1 MIAMNTSKGMLI
13 AFMTVQQSSTQ
24 MLQED
29 DLKEYFSMPV
39 SVEQE
44 IHTASN
50 LQALKLQHQGG
61 LTRFKKH
68 PLDFLLAVG

>member
-1 MIAMNTSKGMLI
+1 MLI

-39 SVEQE
+39 SAEQE
-44 IHTASN
+44 IHTN

>member
-1 MIAMNTSKGMLI
+1 MG
-13 AFMTVQQSSTQ
+13 FMTVQQSSIQ
-24 MLQED
+24 MLQEE

-39 SVEQE
+39 SVAQE

-50 LQALKLQHQGG
+50 LQALALQHQGG
-61 LTRFKKH
+61 LTHFKKH